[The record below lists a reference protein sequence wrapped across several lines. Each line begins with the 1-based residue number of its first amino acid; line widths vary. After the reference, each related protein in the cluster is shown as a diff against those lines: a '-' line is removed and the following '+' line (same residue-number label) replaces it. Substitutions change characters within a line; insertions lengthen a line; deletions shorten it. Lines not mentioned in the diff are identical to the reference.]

1 MSSMAHSNVLLFHV
15 SKSSI
20 YLMVLLNFL
29 AAHMSLCRWNMSKE
43 EEVYNAPP
51 PAGKT
56 RSLVSLKESHR
67 FSQPEKHLGSKY
79 MPLLNLEPSNLNELH
94 ILPRI
99 ADVLMRNLIHIA
111 SRPPWPERAAKTGYN
126 LESHEHIV
134 GTDPLMWGG
143 LHNLTGRKTVSKQN
157 MYIHVLLHI

>member
-1 MSSMAHSNVLLFHV
+1 MS
-15 SKSSI
+15 
-20 YLMVLLNFL
+20 
-29 AAHMSLCRWNMSKE
+29 RE

-79 MPLLNLEPSNLNELH
+79 MPLLNLEPSKFVLDELH
-94 ILPRI
+94 ILLRI

-111 SRPPWPERAAKTGYN
+111 DHLGQKEQLRQGTTGHHMSTLQELIRSCGVAFTISQVEKQFPQAKYVCVYTYYLG
-126 LESHEHIV
+126 
-134 GTDPLMWGG
+134 P
-143 LHNLTGRKTVSKQN
+143 R
-157 MYIHVLLHI
+157 